1 MRDELDRLFELLVR
15 VLAQDARLAVPFPAA
30 DIHER
35 LVPYRSNRSR
45 LNVAT
50 HQDYE
55 MTVLRLLAGERGYV
69 GLEPDEVREAM
80 QREMTA
86 PNPDTALFR
95 NFPDARVAVNRFAA
109 ERFLRGDAAYAP
121 PEDPAADDVAAVAP
135 GPASLPAPVSVTPGA
150 FALGDGPPDSA
161 FELEERADALQP
173 NHCPYCGGSVPAG
186 RKVNFCPHCG
196 QPPSG
201 ELKCPACGTE
211 VDVGWA
217 YCVSCGRATGFE

>member
-1 MRDELDRLFELLVR
+1 MSDELDRLFERLVR

-30 DIHER
+30 EIHER

-55 MTVLRLLAGERGYV
+55 ITLLRLLAGERGYV
-69 GLEPDEVREAM
+69 GLEPEEVRDAM
-80 QREMTA
+80 QRELTA
-86 PNPDTALFR
+86 PNPDTGLFR

-109 ERFLRGDAAYAP
+109 ERFLRGDQAFAP
-121 PEDPAADDVAAVAP
+121 PEDAAPDPPAAEADAVA
-135 GPASLPAPVSVTPGA
+135 V
-150 FALGDGPPDSA
+150 
-161 FELEERADALQP
+161 ELEPPAAAATFEIEGERDALQP
-173 NHCPYCGGSVPAG
+173 QQCPYCGSSVPSG

-201 ELKCPACGTE
+201 DLKCPACGAE
-211 VDVGWA
+211 VDVGWS